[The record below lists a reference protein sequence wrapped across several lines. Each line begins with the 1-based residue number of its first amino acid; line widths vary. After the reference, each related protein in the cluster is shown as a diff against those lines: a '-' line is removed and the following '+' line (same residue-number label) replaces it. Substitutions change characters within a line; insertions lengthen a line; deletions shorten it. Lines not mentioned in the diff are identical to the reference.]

1 MNWGVFIK
9 QISISFLNA
18 GDRWLPSF
26 KIKNKCHQNKK
37 KANTMIKLICE
48 VVSVL
53 VGKTSIHAT
62 AAEINGSYSGGRR
75 DGNGKDFQKV

>member
-1 MNWGVFIK
+1 
-9 QISISFLNA
+9 
-18 GDRWLPSF
+18 
-26 KIKNKCHQNKK
+26 
-37 KANTMIKLICE
+37 MIKLICE

>member
-37 KANTMIKLICE
+37 KANIMIRLICE

-53 VGKTSIHAT
+53 VGKTTIHAPS
-62 AAEINGSYSGGRR
+62 AEIKGNMSGGRR
-75 DGNGKDFQKV
+75 DGNGKDFTKV